1 MTYFNEFGQARLGW
15 NVGVPSGGITPSAL
29 WSSIYSVYNA
39 DSVGSSS
46 LKTSLVSVY
55 NGESN
60 SNDSFGGNNGI
71 ERGGLTYTT
80 GKIGNAFNLNGTTS
94 YVDMGD
100 VLDVGTS
107 SWTYSMWF
115 NVNNTASCV
124 LFSKSIAAQ
133 GTGRIW
139 ATLSNN
145 KIQFNFS
152 TAPAFPADIY
162 TESTTTI
169 NTNTW
174 YHVVFILDRNDKL
187 KMYIN
192 GSLETITTPGTV
204 VSNNLIP
211 FSSVNYNNNNPF
223 RIGSYT
229 AADNT
234 TPSGLF
240 NGKIDAFNIWNRVLT
255 ASEITELYNSGN
267 GAQYITNDFYKPT
280 TNDALNTNNGTAIG
294 GLTYGVGKIGTA
306 FQFNGTNAYVE
317 LPDNS
322 FNFTND
328 FTASAWVYLQTLPS
342 TVCGIVGNF
351 NFAVGGWGMYLSGG
365 NLISVIRNT
374 AGIYYLGNTTSV
386 FTAGQWT
393 NVVMVFKKN
402 VGFYIYGNGVL
413 AGQSLASTNPNFGVS
428 PIPHAKSRIGLLNY
442 SGDWWWMPNNSR
454 IDGVNV
460 WSRALT
466 TTEITE
472 LYNSGNGK
480 QYPN

>member
-15 NVGVPSGGITPSAL
+15 NVGVPSGGITPSTL
-29 WSSIYSVYNA
+29 WNSIYSVYNA

-46 LKTSLVSVY
+46 LKTSLYAAY

-60 SNDSFGGNNGI
+60 ANDSFGSNNGTPQ
-71 ERGGLTYTT
+71 GGLTYGT
-80 GKIGNAFNLNGTTS
+80 GKIGNAFQFNGTNAIVTLPQNTWNFTS
-94 YVDMGD
+94 DFSFSLWVNLSQLKSDQGIISNSQQLGGAGGEWRGWLLNALNNKIYFRTMGGG
-100 VLDVGTS
+100 VLSSVISTTSLSTNVWYHVGVTHK
-107 SWTYSMWF
+107 T
-115 NVNNTASCV
+115 NVTKLYINGVLEATNNTA
-124 LFSKSIAAQ
+124 IDA
-133 GTGRIW
+133 IYHP
-139 ATLSNN
+139 N
-145 KIQFNFS
+145 KYPAIGNYYYIYGYDPS
-152 TAPAFPADIY
+152 TY
-162 TESTTTI
+162 
-169 NTNTW
+169 
-174 YHVVFILDRNDKL
+174 
-187 KMYIN
+187 
-192 GSLETITTPGTV
+192 
-204 VSNNLIP
+204 
-211 FSSVNYNNNNPF
+211 
-223 RIGSYT
+223 
-229 AADNT
+229 
-234 TPSGLF
+234 F
-240 NGKIDAFNIWNRVLT
+240 NGKVDAISAWQKELT
-255 ASEITELYNSGN
+255 QAEITELYNSGN

-280 TNDALNTNNGTAIG
+280 TNDALNTYNGTAIG

-365 NLISVIRNT
+365 NLVAVIRNT
-374 AGIYYLGNTTSV
+374 AGPYYLGNTTSV

-413 AGQSLASTNPNFGVS
+413 AGQLLATVNPNYGIS

-460 WSRALT
+460 WNRALT